1 MARVALL
8 TMSDGRDF
16 VARELTGCCRE
27 AEDAVAA
34 AVAAAGHQVEHRA
47 EPVSTS
53 EVATSSARRLAA
65 TQPDL
70 TVFHYPVWAFP
81 HFTMLAASAT
91 SGPLLLLG
99 ANHIHAV
106 PGDRIAEVPAACTF
120 PASASSRSGR
130 RQVSQEGS
138 HSP

>member
-8 TMSDGRDF
+8 TGF
-16 VARELTGCCRE
+16 CRA

-34 AVAAAGHQVEHRA
+34 ALAAMGHQVERGA
-47 EPVSTS
+47 EPLSVSD
-53 EVATSSARRLAA
+53 VATTSAGRLAA

-70 TVFHYPVWAFP
+70 TMFHDPVRAFP
-81 HFTMLAASAT
+81 PFTMLAASAT
-91 SGPLLLLG
+91 PGPLLLLG
-99 ANHIHAV
+99 EPHA
-106 PGDRIAEVPAACTF
+106 RSW
-120 PASASSRSGR
+120 ASPSSRSDR